1 MRVRGR
7 GLRRWT
13 RPSAFPLSYLS
24 IVDASV
30 PELLEAERV
39 LKVNKWTDGKSC
51 RLMDTRDRSATAEGV
66 EEGDCW
72 VPGGFEAW
80 RSMVVAVVFKAGGVE
95 GEVNAGRSFH
105 ADPHILATRC
115 AAEANEERAAT
126 ASSSEGGV

>member
-1 MRVRGR
+1 MD
-7 GLRRWT
+7 T
-13 RPSAFPLSYLS
+13 SFSCPMPYLS

-39 LKVNKWTDGKSC
+39 LKVNKRTDGKSC
-51 RLMDTRDRSATAEGV
+51 CLMDTRDRSATAEGV

-80 RSMVVAVVFKAGGVE
+80 RSMVVAVVFEAGGVE
-95 GEVNAGRSFH
+95 GEVNVGRSFH
-105 ADPHILATRC
+105 ADQHVLATRC

-126 ASSSEGGV
+126 ASSSEGGCRCLSRA